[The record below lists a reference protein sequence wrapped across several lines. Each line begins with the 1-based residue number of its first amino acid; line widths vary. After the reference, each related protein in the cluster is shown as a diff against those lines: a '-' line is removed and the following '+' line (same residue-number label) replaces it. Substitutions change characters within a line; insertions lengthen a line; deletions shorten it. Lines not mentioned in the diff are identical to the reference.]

1 MPSTAQYDS
10 SRPVV
15 DVTPTE
21 RRLLGL
27 VHRAGA
33 ITQADITRAMD
44 VGQPAV
50 SRLVASLA
58 GQGLLRLGATAPRG
72 RGQPSATISLVPEF
86 AFGMG
91 VSLLGDSVA
100 ASLVDFSGRPCW
112 AGVRAMPVMARD
124 AVAGVLKEMK
134 ADMLAETGIAPDRI
148 AGAGA
153 GVSAFFVGEGELMNP
168 PSLLDDWALVE
179 IAPLLSDILDLPVRV
194 DNDGNVACMGEGLL
208 GVGRRHRSFAYFQIT
223 NGFGG
228 GIVIDGAPCRGAFG
242 NAGEFAAVWQAMGI
256 EHPNLERLRQLMA
269 EHGAR
274 FATVSEML
282 AGLDVMS
289 AGVEAWL
296 AEAGPAFSV
305 AATAASAVIDCEAVV
320 LGGRIPHALALR
332 LAERMTV
339 AGTER
344 RGRPRPL
351 PVVIPAEAPGD
362 AVALGAAMLALQP
375 TYFL

>member
-1 MPSTAQYDS
+1 MLSSAPPGP
-10 SRPVV
+10 SRPIVNA
-15 DVTPTE
+15 TPTE

-27 VHRAGA
+27 IHRAGE
-33 ITQADITRAMD
+33 ITQADITRAME

-58 GQGLLRLGATAPRG
+58 HQGLLRLGPSAPRG
-72 RGQPSATISLVPEF
+72 RGQPSATLSLVPDF

-100 ASLVDFSGRPCW
+100 VSLVDFSGRPRW

-124 AVAGVLKEMK
+124 PVAVALKEMK
-134 ADMLAETGIAPDRI
+134 ADMLAESGISPDRI

-179 IAPLLSDILDLPVRV
+179 IAPLLSGILELPVRV

-228 GIVIDGAPCRGAFG
+228 GIVIDGSPCRGAFG

-256 EHPNLERLRQLMA
+256 EHPNLERLRRLMA
-269 EHGAR
+269 EHGTR
-274 FATVSEML
+274 FATVSDML
-282 AGLDVMS
+282 VDLDVMS
-289 AGVEAWL
+289 SGVDAWL

-320 LGGRIPHALALR
+320 LGGRIPHSLALR
-332 LAERMTV
+332 LAGRMTI

-351 PVVIPAEAPGD
+351 PVILPAEAPGD

-375 TYFL
+375 AYFL